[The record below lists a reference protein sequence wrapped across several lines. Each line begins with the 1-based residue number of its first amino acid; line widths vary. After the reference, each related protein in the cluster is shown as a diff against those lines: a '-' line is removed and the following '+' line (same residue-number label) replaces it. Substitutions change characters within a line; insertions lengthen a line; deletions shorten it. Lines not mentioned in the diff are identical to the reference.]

1 MWQKRLF
8 NVLSVFYFLFAVFIS
23 FNQSF
28 ETPVIGISLTGSL
41 QYGFIR
47 HWDTFFLV
55 FVIMTVI
62 YFIARWIFLYIV
74 TDKSK

>member
-8 NVLSVFYFLFAVFIS
+8 NVLSVFYFLFAVFMS

-28 ETPVIGISLTGSL
+28 ETPITGISPTGSP

-55 FVIMTVI
+55 FVIMAVI
-62 YFIARWIFLYIV
+62 YFVVRWIFLYIV